1 MRVVIDTN
9 CLLASIPP
17 RSPSYALY
25 KEFVAERFTW
35 AVSNEILTE
44 YAEQLTAMYSPATTD
59 LVLTILTVAPNT
71 LFQEA
76 YFKWQLIEQDHDD
89 RDVGPDKFVDV
100 AVAAGADYLVT
111 NDGHFDMLKRIEL
124 PKVTVISLQNFL
136 ALLNV

>member
-25 KEFVAERFTW
+25 QAFQRERFIW
-35 AVSNEILTE
+35 VVSNEILTE
-44 YAEQLTAMYSPATTD
+44 YAEKLTDIYSQTTAD

-76 YFKWQLIEQDHDD
+76 YFKWQLIENDPDD
-89 RDVGPDKFVDV
+89 RSVGPNKFVDV
-100 AVAAGADYLVT
+100 AVAAGVDYLVT
-111 NDGHFDMLKRIEL
+111 NDTHFSILKSIDL
-124 PKVTVISLQNFL
+124 PKVTVVSLHEFL
-136 ALLNV
+136 TLID